1 MKRTIVVGDV
11 HGCRAEL
18 EALLVRC
25 QYTPGATGD
34 RLVLAGDLVAKGPDS
49 PGVVA
54 LARTLGALAVLGN
67 HDAHVLQIHR
77 ADTGQVSADDQGQ
90 GGGAGGKPHEVKS
103 EHRLVVDHLLP
114 ADWDYLDALPTFLRL
129 GPEAPGDPDTA
140 VVHAG
145 AVPGVP
151 LEQQRREHLITL
163 RSIREDGEPT
173 KKLKGR
179 PWASLWQG
187 PERLIFGHDALRGL
201 QQYPLALGLDTGCVY
216 GGKLTAVILPER
228 RLVSVDAFKAYVPI

>member
-1 MKRTIVVGDV
+1 MKRTIVVGDL
-11 HGCRAEL
+11 HGCREEL
-18 EALLVRC
+18 EALLERC
-25 QYTPGATGD
+25 QYAPGATGD

-49 PGVVA
+49 PGVLA
-54 LARTLGALAVLGN
+54 LARKLGALGVLGN
-67 HDAHVLQIHR
+67 HDAHVLHIHR
-77 ADTGQVSADDQGQ
+77 VQTGQAPPDE
-90 GGGAGGKPHEVKS
+90 KPREVKS

-114 ADWDYLDALPTFLRL
+114 EDWAYLEALPLFLRL

-145 AVPGVP
+145 AVPGFP

-179 PWASLWQG
+179 PWAALWQG

-201 QQYPLALGLDTGCVY
+201 QQHPLALGLDTGCVY

-228 RLVSVDAFKAYVPI
+228 RLISVNARRAYVPL